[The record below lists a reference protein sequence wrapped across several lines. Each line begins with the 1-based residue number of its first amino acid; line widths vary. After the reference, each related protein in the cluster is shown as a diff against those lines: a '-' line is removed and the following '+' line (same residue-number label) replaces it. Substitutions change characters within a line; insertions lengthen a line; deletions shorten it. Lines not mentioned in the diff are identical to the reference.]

1 MFDQRMMWMKKLL
14 LCIMAVLLVLSSGCG
29 EERAA
34 TADGNT
40 LVYGSRD
47 YERINP
53 IRDEYGEIDALL
65 FDGLTRRDGTGMTV
79 PALAESWTYDEATHT
94 YTFHLRADVT
104 WHDGKPLCADDV
116 KFTIGAILDPKNRSL
131 QRPYFEDVR
140 EITAVDAG
148 TVRIQLAVHNEAFLD
163 YMTQPILPAHLL
175 AGEDLAQT
183 GFFHRPIGTGPYKI
197 ESWEAGKEIVLVRNE
212 HYYRG
217 APKIERVIFR
227 VTANDDGEAAG
238 LADGNID
245 IARLTPKNAD
255 AFAGKTGYRCYD
267 MTTTDY
273 RAILYNFKHPY
284 WQRNRD
290 LIPAISYAIDRQA
303 IVRDALFGHGIPA
316 YGPLQRNR
324 YNNPNIE
331 HYDYNPAKARALLE
345 AAGCAMGAQ
354 GYYERGGEE
363 VGFVLSVQNDRFGR
377 FEIVTAVAKQ
387 LNAVGI
393 HCTVEQPAQV
403 DWDGQMAYL
412 IGWGSPLDADAHTYK
427 VFGTQQVANDGRY
440 ANPRVDAYLTAARQT
455 RDPDERMRLYGLFQE
470 ELAKDPPYTFVCY
483 VDSIYVTN
491 TRVHGIT
498 EDLLLGHRGSGIF
511 WNIHEWT
518 LD

>member
-40 LVYGSRD
+40 LVYGSHD

-79 PALAESWTYDEATHT
+79 PALAESWTYDEVTHT

-217 APKIERVIFR
+217 APKIEHIIFR

-238 LADGNID
+238 LTDGNID

-290 LIPAISYAIDRQA
+290 LIPAISYAVDRQA

-377 FEIVTAVAKQ
+377 FEIVTAVAEQ

-483 VDSIYVTN
+483 VDSVYVTN

>member
-40 LVYGSRD
+40 LVYGSHD

-79 PALAESWTYDEATHT
+79 PALAESWTYDEVTHT

-217 APKIERVIFR
+217 APKIEHIIFR

-255 AFAGKTGYRCYD
+255 AFAGKTGYCCYD

-290 LIPAISYAIDRQA
+290 LIPAISYAVNRQA

-483 VDSIYVTN
+483 VDSVYVTN

>member
-1 MFDQRMMWMKKLL
+1 MFEQRMMWMKKLL
-14 LCIMAVLLVLSSGCG
+14 LCIVAVLLVLSSGCG

-40 LVYGSRD
+40 LVYGSHD

-217 APKIERVIFR
+217 APKIEHIIFR

-290 LIPAISYAIDRQA
+290 LIPAISYAVNRQA

-483 VDSIYVTN
+483 VDSVYVTN

>member
-40 LVYGSRD
+40 LVYGSHD

-290 LIPAISYAIDRQA
+290 LIPAISYAVDRQA

-483 VDSIYVTN
+483 VDSVYVTN

>member
-40 LVYGSRD
+40 LVYGSHD

-290 LIPAISYAIDRQA
+290 LIPAISYAVDRQA

>member
-1 MFDQRMMWMKKLL
+1 MFEQRMMWMKKLL

-40 LVYGSRD
+40 LVYGSHD

-238 LADGNID
+238 LTDGNID

-290 LIPAISYAIDRQA
+290 LIPAISYAVDRQA

-345 AAGCAMGAQ
+345 AAGCTMGAQ

>member
-1 MFDQRMMWMKKLL
+1 MFEQRMMWMKKLL
-14 LCIMAVLLVLSSGCG
+14 LCIMAVLLVLSSGCS

-290 LIPAISYAIDRQA
+290 LIPAISYAVNRQA

>member
-1 MFDQRMMWMKKLL
+1 MFEQRMMWMKKLL
-14 LCIMAVLLVLSSGCG
+14 LCIMAVLLVLSSGCS

-238 LADGNID
+238 LTDGNID

-290 LIPAISYAIDRQA
+290 LIPAISYAVDRQA

>member
-1 MFDQRMMWMKKLL
+1 MFEQRMMWMKKLL

-40 LVYGSRD
+40 LVYGSHD

-255 AFAGKTGYRCYD
+255 AFAGKTGYCCYD

-290 LIPAISYAIDRQA
+290 LIPAISYAVNRQA

-345 AAGCAMGAQ
+345 AAGCTMGAQ

-377 FEIVTAVAKQ
+377 FEIVTAVAEQ
-387 LNAVGI
+387 LNAAGI

-483 VDSIYVTN
+483 VDSVYVTN

>member
-40 LVYGSRD
+40 LVYGSHD

-255 AFAGKTGYRCYD
+255 AFARKTGYRCYD

-290 LIPAISYAIDRQA
+290 LIPAISYAVDRQA

-483 VDSIYVTN
+483 VDSVYVTN

-511 WNIHEWT
+511 WNVHEWT

>member
-1 MFDQRMMWMKKLL
+1 MFEQRMMWMKKLL

-217 APKIERVIFR
+217 APKIEHIIFR

-290 LIPAISYAIDRQA
+290 LIPAISYAVDRQA

>member
-29 EERAA
+29 EERAV

-40 LVYGSRD
+40 LVYGSHD

-148 TVRIQLAVHNEAFLD
+148 TVRIRLAVHNEAFLD

-217 APKIERVIFR
+217 APKIEHIIFR

-290 LIPAISYAIDRQA
+290 LIPAISYAVDRQA

-511 WNIHEWT
+511 WNVHEWT
-518 LD
+518 VD

>member
-40 LVYGSRD
+40 LVYGSHD

-148 TVRIQLAVHNEAFLD
+148 TVRIRLAVHNEAFLD

-217 APKIERVIFR
+217 APKIEHIIFR
-227 VTANDDGEAAG
+227 VIANDDGEAAG

-255 AFAGKTGYRCYD
+255 AFAGKTGYCCYD

-290 LIPAISYAIDRQA
+290 LIPAISYAVNRQA

-345 AAGCAMGAQ
+345 AAGCTMGAQ

-377 FEIVTAVAKQ
+377 FEIVMAVAKQ
-387 LNAVGI
+387 LNAAGI

-483 VDSIYVTN
+483 VDSVYVTN